1 MKEVLEFNRKW
12 QAMPL
17 EEKMRIAMQTDSYN
31 NQGAL
36 SLHSGNIE
44 QAISYFEKA
53 LEIMP
58 INDDALHNLIICY
71 KRKEEYGK
79 IPPLW
84 AKLYIVEPTIKI
96 KEKIIGYTLM
106 TLLIEN
112 YEDEYDMGIVGLSEL
127 LEYLKNH
134 YNIDT
139 SDEEIS
145 KVYDKINHPWSS
157 DILTYGLAPE
167 TYLSSSYEKKYRA
180 EGNVSRS
187 IAKQARQDIFN
198 W

>member
-1 MKEVLEFNRKW
+1 
-12 QAMPL
+12 
-17 EEKMRIAMQTDSYN
+17 
-31 NQGAL
+31 
-36 SLHSGNIE
+36 
-44 QAISYFEKA
+44 
-53 LEIMP
+53 
-58 INDDALHNLIICY
+58 
-71 KRKEEYGK
+71 
-79 IPPLW
+79 
-84 AKLYIVEPTIKI
+84 
-96 KEKIIGYTLM
+96 M

-167 TYLSSSYEKKYRA
+167 TYLSSSYDKKYRT